1 MSLFHIRDW
10 PRPCYYI
17 KNDNNTKTKIRNSK
31 CRGFF
36 IVRVVLDD
44 ACRVGIFPTFC
55 RPFETRWCSDMIMQ
69 ILDTS
74 LGPVVLGNGPQFW
87 EETKCGNGRIPW
99 TSNLFHWDD
108 LWVPSALQRHT
119 LGRFRSRK
127 KKRENLFPRNLSPG
141 VLLMFSSL
149 GGYRWRSPSDRLVR
163 YNEILVLLPPSS
175 IQKCQERRNWCTTSK
190 GALYSGCWTLFDWG
204 EDSIGRNDLESIPRL
219 FSINTLDS
227 FLPSR
232 WIKSL
237 WIPC

>member
-1 MSLFHIRDW
+1 LRRNKMWQWKNSLDV
-10 PRPCYYI
+10 
-17 KNDNNTKTKIRNSK
+17 K
-31 CRGFF
+31 F
-36 IVRVVLDD
+36 I
-44 ACRVGIFPTFC
+44 
-55 RPFETRWCSDMIMQ
+55 
-69 ILDTS
+69 S
-74 LGPVVLGNGPQFW
+74 LGRLVSAFRTPTAHAR
-87 EETKCGNGRIPW
+87 EISITKN
-99 TSNLFHWDD
+99 
-108 LWVPSALQRHT
+108 
-119 LGRFRSRK
+119 K
-127 KKRENLFPRNLSPG
+127 KKNGKNLFPRNLSPG

-204 EDSIGRNDLESIPRL
+204 EDSIGRNDLESIHRL

-232 WIKSL
+232 WIRSL